1 MIFLS
6 ADALLSLI
14 SFFSTSHATTGRCTM
29 CLSMIPHQYWEHG
42 TMAIPSE
49 GCSGLEAFLAV
60 GHVWC
65 GPVSAIRELPAPCK
79 QQLARQQQQCSPG
92 TQCRQHLSHLGSSIQ
107 GPQHCQFGHTQSQL
121 LRELNKHLD
130 WYIPDK
136 ALFYSAE
143 QCHTS
148 YLT

>member
-1 MIFLS
+1 
-6 ADALLSLI
+6 
-14 SFFSTSHATTGRCTM
+14 M
-29 CLSMIPHQYWEHG
+29 CLSMIPHQFARGYWEHG

-107 GPQHCQFGHTQSQL
+107 GPQPLPVWPHPESAAQ
-121 LRELNKHLD
+121 R
-130 WYIPDK
+130 
-136 ALFYSAE
+136 AE
-143 QCHTS
+143 QTLGLVHS
-148 YLT
+148 